1 DPWSNFPALAGSG
14 PWEAQEAPVSATWGG
29 KTAKLHHVLAL
40 PALGRLLRTQ
50 RGGAAGPP
58 VGIID
63 VLVLVHLR

>member
-1 DPWSNFPALAGSG
+1 VEQFRSLGWAG
-14 PWEAQEAPVSATWGG
+14 PWEAQDSPVFGTWGG
-29 KTAKLHHVLAL
+29 KTAKLLHVLAL

>member
-1 DPWSNFPALAGSG
+1 L
-14 PWEAQEAPVSATWGG
+14 
-29 KTAKLHHVLAL
+29 LHVLAL